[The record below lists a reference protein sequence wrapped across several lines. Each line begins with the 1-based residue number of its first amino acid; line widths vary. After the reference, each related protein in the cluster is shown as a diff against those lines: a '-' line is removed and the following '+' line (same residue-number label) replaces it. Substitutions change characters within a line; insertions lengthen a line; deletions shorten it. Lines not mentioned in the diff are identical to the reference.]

1 MAERFKEAH
10 TLLKEQQMAVRQE
23 EDEELPLFQNC
34 NLVLVRNTR
43 REKGENPKL
52 QPRFVEPYEV
62 VAAFGNYTY

>member
-10 TLLKEQQMAVRQE
+10 TLVKEQQMAVRQE

-52 QPRFVEPYEV
+52 QQRFVEPYEV
-62 VAAFGNYTY
+62 VAAFGNHNY